1 MVQRWSGSAA
11 MRSPFGGSSYS
22 GIGGKGYR
30 AAACAAAAQ
39 AVEQP
44 ARQVTVMIGP
54 APGSRPVSDEVCG
67 RKSYATVVA
76 DPVEKERV
84 QFEPPDA
91 VVVADAMFNVHTLE
105 VCGLRSNHTVRPA
118 SARPASAP

>member
-1 MVQRWSGSAA
+1 MDRRTAASAGKDT
-11 MRSPFGGSSYS
+11 GGRLR
-22 GIGGKGYR
+22 GGGAGR
-30 AAACAAAAQ
+30 Q
-39 AVEQP
+39 QP
-44 ARQVTVMIGP
+44 ARQVTAMIGP
-54 APGSRPVSDEVCG
+54 EPGSRPVSDEVCG

-91 VVVADAMFNVHTLE
+91 VVVADAMFTVHTLE
-105 VCGLRSNHTVRPA
+105 VRGLRSNHTVRPA